1 MEADKEEDTVFDII
15 VWKASGFYLGYGHI
29 CIIETVLFMYN
40 VYTVYIYIYIYMSGP
55 PYITVIA
62 TFA

>member
-29 CIIETVLFMYN
+29 CIIETVLFMY
-40 VYTVYIYIYIYMSGP
+40 TVYIYIYMSGP

>member
-29 CIIETVLFMYN
+29 CIIETVLFMYMYN
-40 VYTVYIYIYIYMSGP
+40 VLPNV
-55 PYITVIA
+55 
-62 TFA
+62 